1 MLMYINKFKLTVNN
15 LLLNKNIQVILRIKL
30 LNIRISNEEL
40 RMSGLINT
48 KPLFDA
54 WFVVRNTIIIL
65 NISQANCHV

>member
-54 WFVVRNTIIIL
+54 
-65 NISQANCHV
+65 

>member
-1 MLMYINKFKLTVNN
+1 MYINKFKLTVNN

-40 RMSGLINT
+40 RMSG
-48 KPLFDA
+48 
-54 WFVVRNTIIIL
+54 FVVRNTIIIL